1 MRDDTP
7 PSLFDLTG
15 SGQRYGRFEPAR
27 LTQARVRRSMTKTEL
42 AAEVGVSAAA
52 IGQYEA
58 NINSPRPDVLERLA
72 KALDVRPDFFSIGRP
87 LARLETVNAHFR
99 SLRSA
104 RVSDRQ
110 KALATATLVWELTFA
125 LERHVRLPEV
135 DLPDIEP
142 GSTPAEA
149 AAALRQ
155 HWRLPDGPVKHLV
168 ATAESRGI
176 VVAVRP
182 LAEIDAVDAFSVVIV
197 DRPIIITTPRR
208 TENVFK
214 HRFSI
219 AHEIGHLLLHA
230 DSTEHSA
237 AIENQ
242 ADEFAAAFLTPAAS
256 MDAALPQRLDLATL
270 DRLGR
275 TWGVSPHS
283 LVRRMV
289 ERGRTTESS
298 ARRAYQRLAMI
309 NDPKADP
316 SSAYR
321 ERFRRCS
328 RRPWSSPGSTGPVCL
343 LAEVL
348 KISPGRCGICS
359 ASPIRVLSSG
369 SSRTPDAPLPPRLP
383 RHNKQGL

>member
-7 PSLFDLTG
+7 SLFDFPG
-15 SGQRYGRFEPAR
+15 SGQTNGRFEPAR
-27 LTQARVRRSMTKTEL
+27 LTQARVRRSVTKTDL
-42 AAEVGVSAAA
+42 AAEVGVSPAA

-58 NINSPRPDVLERLA
+58 GVNSPRADVLERLA
-72 KALDVRPDFFSIGRP
+72 KALDVRPGFFGVGRP
-87 LARLETVNAHFR
+87 LARVDTVNAHFR

-110 KALATATLVWELTFA
+110 KALATATLVWELTFV
-125 LERHVRLPEV
+125 LERHVKLPEV
-135 DLPDIEP
+135 DLPEVAP
-142 GSTPAEA
+142 GSSPAEA
-149 AAALRQ
+149 AALLRR
-155 HWRLPDGPVKHLV
+155 HWGLPDGPVKHLV

-197 DRPIIITTPRR
+197 DRPIIVTTPRR
-208 TENVFK
+208 TENVFR

-230 DSTEHSA
+230 DSGEHSA
-237 AIENQ
+237 AIEKE

-256 MDAALPQRLDLATL
+256 MDAALPQRLEPAAL

-275 TWGVSPHS
+275 TWGVSATS

-298 ARRAYQRLAMI
+298 ARRAYQRLSTIYDAKV
-309 NDPKADP
+309 DPT
-316 SSAYR
+316 SAY
-321 ERFRRCS
+321 
-328 RRPWSSPGSTGPVCL
+328 PGEVPTLLRKAAELAGDHGAPLPV
-343 LAEVL
+343 LAEAL
-348 KISPGRCGICS
+348 KISPAQVRDLLGEADER
-359 ASPIRVLSSG
+359 PVLRLVG
-369 SSRTPDAPLPPRLP
+369 SD
-383 RHNKQGL
+383 

>member
-1 MRDDTP
+1 MGDDTP
-7 PSLFDLTG
+7 SLFAPAG
-15 SGQRYGRFEPAR
+15 SGQMHGRFEPAR
-27 LTQARVRRSMTKTEL
+27 LTQARVFRSITKSDL
-42 AAEVGVSAAA
+42 AGQVGVSAAA

-58 NINSPRPDVLERLA
+58 GVNAPRHDVLELLA
-72 KALDVRPDFFSIGRP
+72 KVLEVRPSFFSIGRP
-87 LARLETVNAHFR
+87 LVRIDAVNAHFR

-125 LERHVRLPEV
+125 LERHVKLPAA
-135 DLPDIEP
+135 DLPVVRP
-142 GSTPAEA
+142 GTSPAEA
-149 AAALRQ
+149 AALLRR
-155 HWRLPDGPVKHLV
+155 HWSLPDGPVKHLV

-182 LAEIDAVDAFSVVIV
+182 LGEIDAVDAFSALLV
-197 DRPIIITTPRR
+197 DRPIIVTTPRR

-219 AHEIGHLLLHA
+219 AHEIGHLLLHPGPG
-230 DSTEHSA
+230 EHGVT
-237 AIENQ
+237 IEKE

-256 MDAALPQRLDLATL
+256 MDAVLPQRLDLAAL

-298 ARRAYQRLAMI
+298 ARRAYQRLTMV
-309 NDPKADP
+309 NNPHADP
-316 SSAYR
+316 SSAY
-321 ERFRRCS
+321 
-328 RRPWSSPGSTGPVCL
+328 PGEVPTLLKKAAELAGNHGAGIPA
-343 LAEVL
+343 LAEAL
-348 KISPGRCGICS
+348 RISPGQVRDILGE
-359 ASPIRVLSSG
+359 ADQRPVLRLVG
-369 SSRTPDAPLPPRLP
+369 SE
-383 RHNKQGL
+383 

>member
-7 PSLFDLTG
+7 SLFDPPG
-15 SGQRYGRFEPAR
+15 SAQTHGRFEPAR
-27 LTQARVRRSMTKTEL
+27 LTQARVRRSVTKADL
-42 AAEVGVSAAA
+42 ATEVGVSAAA

-58 NINSPRPDVLERLA
+58 GVNAPRPEVLDRLA
-72 KALDVRPDFFSIGRP
+72 AALDVRPGFFSVGRP
-87 LARLETVNAHFR
+87 LARIDTVNAHFR
-99 SLRSA
+99 GLRSA

-125 LERHVRLPEV
+125 LERNVKLPENN
-135 DLPDIEP
+135 LPAVRP
-142 GSTPAEA
+142 GAAPAGA
-149 AAALRQ
+149 AAVLRQ
-155 HWRLPDGPVKHLV
+155 HWGLPDGPVKHLV
-168 ATAESRGI
+168 ATAESHGI

-182 LAEIDAVDAFSVVIV
+182 LGEIDAVDAFSVVIV

-230 DSTEHSA
+230 DSAEHSA
-237 AIENQ
+237 AVERE

-256 MDAALPQRLDLATL
+256 MDAALPQRLDLAAL

-289 ERGRTTESS
+289 ERGRATESS
-298 ARRAYQRLAMI
+298 ARRAYQRLATV
-309 NDPKADP
+309 NDPSADP
-316 SSAYR
+316 SSAY
-321 ERFRRCS
+321 
-328 RRPWSSPGSTGPVCL
+328 PGEVPAMLKKAAELAGNHGVGIPA

-348 KISPGRCGICS
+348 RISPRQVRDLLGDVDKR
-359 ASPIRVLSSG
+359 PVL
-369 SSRTPDAPLPPRLP
+369 RLVVD
-383 RHNKQGL
+383 G

>member
-7 PSLFDLTG
+7 SLFDLPG
-15 SGQRYGRFEPAR
+15 SARTHGRFEPAR
-27 LTQARVRRSMTKTEL
+27 LTQARVRLSMSKTDL

-58 NINSPRPDVLERLA
+58 GVNAPRPDVLDRLA
-72 KALDVRPDFFSIGRP
+72 KVLEVRPGFFGVGRP
-87 LARLETVNAHFR
+87 LARIDTVNAHFR

-125 LERHVRLPEV
+125 LERHVRLPEA
-135 DLPDIEP
+135 DLPAVQHGTAPSD
-142 GSTPAEA
+142 
-149 AAALRQ
+149 AAALLRR
-155 HWRLPDGPVKHLV
+155 HWGLPDGPVKHLV

-182 LAEIDAVDAFSVVIV
+182 RGEIDAVDAFSVVIV

-230 DSTEHSA
+230 DSGEYSA
-237 AIENQ
+237 AIEKE
-242 ADEFAAAFLTPAAS
+242 ADQFAAAFLTPAAS
-256 MDAALPQRLDLATL
+256 MDAALPQRLDLTAL

-283 LVRRMV
+283 LVLRMV

-298 ARRAYQRLAMI
+298 ARRAYQRLAVV
-309 NDPKADP
+309 NDPSADS
-316 SSAYR
+316 SSAY
-321 ERFRRCS
+321 
-328 RRPWSSPGSTGPVCL
+328 PGEVPTLLNKAAELAGDHGAGVPA
-343 LAEVL
+343 LAEAL
-348 KISPGRCGICS
+348 RISPRQVRDLLGEADQR
-359 ASPIRVLSSG
+359 PVL
-369 SSRTPDAPLPPRLP
+369 RLV
-383 RHNKQGL
+383 GDE

>member
-1 MRDDTP
+1 MRDET
-7 PSLFDLTG
+7 PSLFDLSG
-15 SGQRYGRFEPAR
+15 SGQTHGRFEPAR
-27 LTQARVRRSMTKTEL
+27 LTQARVRKSVTKTEL
-42 AAEVGVSAAA
+42 ATEVGVSAAA

-58 NINSPRPDVLERLA
+58 GVNSPRADVVERLA
-72 KALDVRPDFFSIGRP
+72 KALDVRPGFFSVGRP
-87 LARLETVNAHFR
+87 LARIDTVNAHFG

-135 DLPDIEP
+135 DLPEVP
-142 GSTPAEA
+142 TGSSPAEA
-149 AAALRQ
+149 AAVLRR
-155 HWRLPDGPVKHLV
+155 HWGLPDGPVKHLV

-197 DRPIIITTPRR
+197 DRPIVITTPRR

-219 AHEIGHLLLHA
+219 AHEIGHLLLHS
-230 DSTEHSA
+230 DSGEHRA
-237 AIENQ
+237 AVENE

-256 MDAALPQRLDLATL
+256 MDAALPQRLDLAAL

-298 ARRAYQRLAMI
+298 ARRAYQRLAMVD
-309 NDPKADP
+309 DPVADP
-316 SSAYR
+316 SSAY
-321 ERFRRCS
+321 
-328 RRPWSSPGSTGPVCL
+328 PGEVPTLLRKAAELAADHGAGVSA
-343 LAEVL
+343 LAEAL
-348 KISPGRCGICS
+348 KISPPQVRDLLGEVDQR
-359 ASPIRVLSSG
+359 PVL
-369 SSRTPDAPLPPRLP
+369 RLVAD
-383 RHNKQGL
+383 G

>member
-1 MRDDTP
+1 MRDDAP
-7 PSLFDLTG
+7 GLFELPRA
-15 SGQRYGRFEPAR
+15 GQSHGRFEPAR
-27 LTQARVRRSMTKTEL
+27 LTQARVRAGMTKTDL

-58 NINSPRPDVLERLA
+58 DVNSPRADVLDRLA
-72 KALDVRPDFFSIGRP
+72 NALDVRPGFFGVGRP
-87 LARLETVNAHFR
+87 LARIDTVNAHFR

-135 DLPDIEP
+135 DLPDLKP
-142 GSTPAEA
+142 GGSPAGA
-149 AAALRQ
+149 AAELRR
-155 HWRLPDGPVKHLV
+155 HWGLPDGPVKHLV
-168 ATAESRGI
+168 ATAESRGV

-197 DRPIIITTPRR
+197 DRPIIVTTPRR
-208 TENVFK
+208 TENVFR

-219 AHEIGHLLLHA
+219 AHEIGHLLLHPEA
-230 DSTEHSA
+230 GEHGA
-237 AIENQ
+237 AVEKE

-256 MDAALPQRLDLATL
+256 MDAALPQRLDLAAL

-275 TWGVSPHS
+275 AWGVSPHS

-298 ARRAYQRLAMI
+298 ARRAYQRLAMVS
-309 NDPKADP
+309 DPRADP
-316 SSAYR
+316 TNDY
-321 ERFRRCS
+321 
-328 RRPWSSPGSTGPVCL
+328 PGETPTLLQKAAALAAEHGAGMPA
-343 LAEVL
+343 LAEALQVAPHQVRNLLGEADPRPVL
-348 KISPGRCGICS
+348 
-359 ASPIRVLSSG
+359 
-369 SSRTPDAPLPPRLP
+369 RLI
-383 RHNKQGL
+383 

>member
-7 PSLFDLTG
+7 GLFDLPG
-15 SGQRYGRFEPAR
+15 SGQTHGRFEPAR
-27 LTQARVRRSMTKTEL
+27 LTQARVRRSVTKTDL
-42 AAEVGVSAAA
+42 AAKVGVSATA

-58 NINSPRPDVLERLA
+58 GVNSPRADVLDRLA
-72 KALDVRPDFFSIGRP
+72 KALDVRPSFFSVGRP
-87 LARLETVNAHFR
+87 LARIDTVNAHFR

-110 KALATATLVWELTFA
+110 KALATATLLWELTFA

-135 DLPDIEP
+135 DLPKVEA
-142 GSTPAEA
+142 GATPAEA
-149 AAALRQ
+149 AAGLRR
-155 HWRLPDGPVKHLV
+155 HWGLPDGPVKHLV

-197 DRPIIITTPRR
+197 DRPIVITSPRR
-208 TENVFK
+208 TQNVFR

-230 DSTEHSA
+230 DSSEHSA
-237 AIENQ
+237 AIERE
-242 ADEFAAAFLTPAAS
+242 ADEFAAAFLTPATT
-256 MDAALPQRLDLATL
+256 MDVALPQRLDLTAL

-309 NDPKADP
+309 NDPSSDP
-316 SSAYR
+316 SSAY
-321 ERFRRCS
+321 
-328 RRPWSSPGSTGPVCL
+328 PGEVPTLLRKAAELASEHGAPVPV
-343 LAEVL
+343 LAESL
-348 KISPGRCGICS
+348 KISPAQVRDLLGEADER
-359 ASPIRVLSSG
+359 PVL
-369 SSRTPDAPLPPRLP
+369 RLV
-383 RHNKQGL
+383 GTD